1 MLETNRT
8 TGRIASHILGP
19 TAPMPA
25 WLTPS
30 HSAYANI
37 NENNMTLNSDSDR
50 SDSVK
55 AEGERIDEVDVRENA
70 CLLSDEERLQMLGY
84 DAVLG
89 RPLGFW
95 SSSAMNVCH
104 NSFIFEFISYT
115 SLYGYS
121 APLVFVSQLDGFWRM
136 W

>member
-8 TGRIASHILGP
+8 PSSFTSHLLGP
-19 TAPMPA
+19 TAPMRA

-30 HSAYANI
+30 HTPYASI
-37 NENNMTLNSDSDR
+37 NDNSMTLNSNSDR
-50 SDSVK
+50 ADSVK
-55 AEGERIDEVDVRENA
+55 AEGERIDDVEAREHT

-95 SSSAMNVCH
+95 SSAAMNVCH

-121 APLVFVSQLDGFWRM
+121 APLVFVSTV
-136 W
+136 